1 MGVLQWML
9 EINCKSPMRNP
20 WEVDTQWSETVLG
33 DRTCL
38 ALKQHIQ
45 GLQLALLDT
54 GVDHKN

>member
-1 MGVLQWML
+1 ML